1 MVAGIIVSYQP
12 NPEEL
17 IIHINEL
24 LEEVDIILLIENGS
38 NKTIQ
43 VELENKL
50 QNTKIEILRLTE
62 NEGLARAQNIAIK
75 RGMEIG
81 VDYFLFLDDD
91 SEIGKGSVKLLQE
104 ELEKNPT
111 VGIVSCHIEHKD
123 SDKKQKY
130 WIKRIYLYHRVQFT
144 ESIHRLENVNTV
156 ISSGTLIPRR
166 VIEKCG
172 LMQDEYFIDYVD
184 IEYCLRVRANGYSI
198 TVLQNAKLFHK
209 LGNTRSIRFGFF
221 RFHLTNHSPKR
232 RYYMIRNRIWTW
244 RKYAFTFPGWLLLDI
259 GNFLADNVRVFIF
272 EKNKWEKGKFFWK
285 GVVDG
290 VFRKAERR

>member
-12 NPEEL
+12 NPGEL

-130 WIKRIYLYHRVQFT
+130 WIKRIYLYPQVR
-144 ESIHRLENVNTV
+144 
-156 ISSGTLIPRR
+156 
-166 VIEKCG
+166 KCK
-172 LMQDEYFIDYVD
+172 
-184 IEYCLRVRANGYSI
+184 YS
-198 TVLQNAKLFHK
+198 N
-209 LGNTRSIRFGFF
+209 FF
-221 RFHLTNHSPKR
+221 WNSDSPKSDCK
-232 RYYMIRNRIWTW
+232 MWA
-244 RKYAFTFPGWLLLDI
+244 YA
-259 GNFLADNVRVFIF
+259 R
-272 EKNKWEKGKFFWK
+272 
-285 GVVDG
+285 
-290 VFRKAERR
+290 